1 MIKTSTNGTKTTD
14 LSTAIVPQPG
24 SSQPIQQQV
33 SLGQFDRLATTLLN
47 SR

>member
-14 LSTAIVPQPG
+14 LSAAIVPQPG

-33 SLGQFDRLATTLLN
+33 NLCQLSD
-47 SR
+47 